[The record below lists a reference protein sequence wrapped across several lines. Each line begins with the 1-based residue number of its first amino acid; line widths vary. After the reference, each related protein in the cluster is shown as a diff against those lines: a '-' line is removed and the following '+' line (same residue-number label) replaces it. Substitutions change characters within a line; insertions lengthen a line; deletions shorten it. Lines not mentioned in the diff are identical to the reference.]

1 MIQLDE
7 YFSIGLKP
15 PTSFQILL
23 LSPHFARCCRQFLW
37 TAGTKMITRLAAF
50 LGGLRR
56 VRCNFNMTV
65 LFFEGHILHKI
76 LQELIVN
83 PHYLQVLYRF
93 QVIFQ
98 ILSINRRMMGL
109 HSSSASRWSFWN
121 CVSCVYHCF
130 ILVI

>member
-1 MIQLDE
+1 
-7 YFSIGLKP
+7 
-15 PTSFQILL
+15 
-23 LSPHFARCCRQFLW
+23 
-37 TAGTKMITRLAAF
+37 MITRLAAF

-98 ILSINRRMMGL
+98 ILSINRRMMLQPCTAVLQADDLFGTVSAASITA
-109 HSSSASRWSFWN
+109 SSLSFDE
-121 CVSCVYHCF
+121 VHLCF
-130 ILVI
+130 LYIR